1 MKKKR
6 ESMTPRVRAEL
17 EALGALGAAGAAGA
31 AGTVGTAGAPGN
43 AGAAGA
49 AGAAGTVG
57 TAGTA
62 GNAGAAGA
70 VPAEE
75 LPWENEDGS
84 LWTRSGEGAPGE
96 TGADP
101 AAQAREQMLAW
112 GRQAEALRELVPDF
126 DLETEQADPAFR
138 ALLDKGLT
146 VKQAFILQYFDRLL
160 AAAIHLA
167 AEETERRLVA
177 NLRAR
182 GQRPPENGVAGAG
195 SFLLGG
201 AAAGLTRQQRAEI
214 ADRVRKGETV
224 RL

>member
-6 ESMTPRVRAEL
+6 EAMSPRVRAEL
-17 EALGALGAAGAAGA
+17 EALGAAGA
-31 AGTVGTAGAPGN
+31 AGTAGAGE
-43 AGAAGA
+43 AAEAVPA
-49 AGAAGTVG
+49 A
-57 TAGTA
+57 
-62 GNAGAAGA
+62 A

-84 LWTRSGEGAPGE
+84 LWTRSGESVPAETGSVPAPGP
-96 TGADP
+96 AD
-101 AAQAREQMLAW
+101 QMAAW

-146 VKQAFILQYFDRLL
+146 VKQAFILHYFDRLL